1 MVERE
6 ARCLALEQA
15 YVHEVYHQMGGGDH
29 KQHPP
34 WPRITQFL
42 NQLEQGSIVC
52 DVDESFDAVLSIA
65 VVHHF
70 ATTERRIC
78 AIKELA
84 RVLRIGAF
92 YCDFLRGS
100 CTRRRSKCKLHEV
113 APSPS
118 SSSLSS
124 PNESCYS
131 FVRRALKKLAG
142 VKRGGARSRPWF
154 LESWTSCT
162 SKEPPP
168 RRYDPEGCEDIQDQP
183 IELRRLEEDNE
194 LPPLYKRHLL
204 KDSSATDNTLNQKSK
219 SLTDIIVTD
228 QKSMVRSQSSVPS
241 LEIHDCTNSETDAPS
256 KPRLIK
262 QKKSVCEEDVESEER
277 DKAMD
282 MKTMVKSL
290 PEFKIS
296 SYRLH
301 KRGNVFKQ
309 SSMNEEL
316 MSAERLREKEK
327 VRRNIQKQASLN
339 EELIYNRNN
348 KTLDSLR
355 DSLFSTSTAKR
366 FQIIKTG
373 LTNKIK
379 NSTTGIEKVAG
390 ASIKNGFVRILQN
403 WTSGD
408 IGISTPQTAP
418 TPPPPPPPQNIEFK
432 SFIIEGKKDQPGE
445 RRHSREDGSDS
456 SKDSSLQSDTSVDS
470 EDSFASVIFVPKSD
484 VDQHS
489 TNTSPTLQS
498 TPASPQPTSPKIK
511 FPPPV
516 SPKMKPSSQMSFGLS
531 SHPSSPKL
539 KHPGQLLNSTTPT
552 SPKMKYFPQPTSP
565 RPYQANFL
573 TSPTAR
579 TNFSVQ
585 QCTRGSFSTPI
596 GKTQLVATKSLP
608 TYYIPMLIPS
618 SPTAETPRPPEP
630 HSPSASLLSSKPT
643 STSIT
648 AEAKEKS
655 SHVEKSPE
663 PAETNNFKNLKPCVS
678 PGLSPTTDHAKN
690 LVGTK
695 MTPIFAGEFVTSE
708 FEEELANL
716 NCSNAAQKETDG
728 SSSSTVTSDSIR
740 LGTSTEHIAL
750 EEPEASTSLK
760 LELDEP
766 KLESA
771 SVRLSPLLEAAADV
785 ASSLEETVDAVIQSS
800 PQSRRKQM
808 NLNSDP
814 RIILR
819 HEFYMNLKKEACGI
833 EKSNKNLACK
843 SSEMNDALNGSN
855 ALNNDGGSVKCNAE
869 KDKRWDEECRQHLA
883 DFAEKLSE
891 KLLAEIDRYREQ
903 SSSIQALSPVVSG
916 DYHMIG
922 DLNDPYLCK
931 LSEDLEDLTKLSKEL
946 QERNEEHCRK
956 VGDIT
961 APPASSYEIN
971 QGSRV
976 KCEGAAA
983 EEKHIEN
990 KIICDESSN
999 ELFISTKRRPSL
1011 VTDQYKTSTTYL
1023 LEDQIPLLQDYSE
1036 EVPKVSQFIIPN
1048 LIETLSDEKPI
1059 TSSNETIREKEVTV
1073 VEKSDAFLDKKRTI
1087 ESLSECNDG
1096 DNKENPELSDPDS
1109 SESEGNWT
1117 DSRRNTILPNNKV
1130 LLSKP
1135 AVVQLQLD
1143 KTNPPQ
1149 KEETTII
1156 ELLPAKDMPRRPS
1169 ISIEMSEPPDHLKD
1183 RGDLTESNNP
1193 LHLGISLESSEA
1205 GDLSERT
1212 GSSSDGSRPS
1222 SRRETIQIS
1231 ESGSVLSLR
1240 PGLSIESSEAG
1251 DYSDKAGSDGSRDS
1265 RRDTVSFG
1273 DITSSSQNSLLRP
1286 GNSIESSDAGDVSDR
1301 TGSDVSRQNTSSAG
1315 KTPSTASFAS
1325 DKASDCSKD
1334 ARFADRRMARCD
1346 GRSSSEEMPLPRS
1359 CMNKLVRQRASTQE
1373 PNEHLNK
1380 AQSCETSLSG
1390 STSQDSLLSDS
1401 GGGAITFHRYY
1412 HVFREGELDQLI
1424 ERYVESLHIISSYY
1438 DHANW
1443 CVVAEKFIVVDRRN
1457 KIENTESACVSEVL
1471 NKDPIIGV
1479 NKSSGRVYVR
1489 IVEKEIVRQ
1498 KGMKTFFQVNW
1509 VEKFYP
1515 VSLEAG

>member
-1 MVERE
+1 M
-6 ARCLALEQA
+6 A
-15 YVHEVYHQMGGGDH
+15 
-29 KQHPP
+29 
-34 WPRITQFL
+34 
-42 NQLEQGSIVC
+42 
-52 DVDESFDAVLSIA
+52 
-65 VVHHF
+65 
-70 ATTERRIC
+70 
-78 AIKELA
+78 
-84 RVLRIGAF
+84 
-92 YCDFLRGS
+92 
-100 CTRRRSKCKLHEV
+100 
-113 APSPS
+113 
-118 SSSLSS
+118 
-124 PNESCYS
+124 
-131 FVRRALKKLAG
+131 
-142 VKRGGARSRPWF
+142 
-154 LESWTSCT
+154 
-162 SKEPPP
+162 
-168 RRYDPEGCEDIQDQP
+168 
-183 IELRRLEEDNE
+183 
-194 LPPLYKRHLL
+194 
-204 KDSSATDNTLNQKSK
+204 
-219 SLTDIIVTD
+219 
-228 QKSMVRSQSSVPS
+228 
-241 LEIHDCTNSETDAPS
+241 
-256 KPRLIK
+256 
-262 QKKSVCEEDVESEER
+262 
-277 DKAMD
+277 
-282 MKTMVKSL
+282 
-290 PEFKIS
+290 
-296 SYRLH
+296 
-301 KRGNVFKQ
+301 
-309 SSMNEEL
+309 
-316 MSAERLREKEK
+316 
-327 VRRNIQKQASLN
+327 
-339 EELIYNRNN
+339 
-348 KTLDSLR
+348 
-355 DSLFSTSTAKR
+355 
-366 FQIIKTG
+366 
-373 LTNKIK
+373 
-379 NSTTGIEKVAG
+379 
-390 ASIKNGFVRILQN
+390 
-403 WTSGD
+403 
-408 IGISTPQTAP
+408 
-418 TPPPPPPPQNIEFK
+418 
-432 SFIIEGKKDQPGE
+432 
-445 RRHSREDGSDS
+445 
-456 SKDSSLQSDTSVDS
+456 
-470 EDSFASVIFVPKSD
+470 
-484 VDQHS
+484 
-489 TNTSPTLQS
+489 
-498 TPASPQPTSPKIK
+498 
-511 FPPPV
+511 
-516 SPKMKPSSQMSFGLS
+516 
-531 SHPSSPKL
+531 
-539 KHPGQLLNSTTPT
+539 
-552 SPKMKYFPQPTSP
+552 
-565 RPYQANFL
+565 
-573 TSPTAR
+573 
-579 TNFSVQ
+579 
-585 QCTRGSFSTPI
+585 
-596 GKTQLVATKSLP
+596 
-608 TYYIPMLIPS
+608 
-618 SPTAETPRPPEP
+618 
-630 HSPSASLLSSKPT
+630 
-643 STSIT
+643 
-648 AEAKEKS
+648 
-655 SHVEKSPE
+655 
-663 PAETNNFKNLKPCVS
+663 
-678 PGLSPTTDHAKN
+678 
-690 LVGTK
+690 
-695 MTPIFAGEFVTSE
+695 
-708 FEEELANL
+708 
-716 NCSNAAQKETDG
+716 
-728 SSSSTVTSDSIR
+728 SDSIR

-843 SSEMNDALNGSN
+843 SSEVNDALNGSN

-1011 VTDQYKTSTTYL
+1011 VTDQYRTSTTYL

-1135 AVVQLQLD
+1135 TVVQLQLD

-1443 CVVAEKFIVVDRRN
+1443 CVVAEKV
-1457 KIENTESACVSEVL
+1457 
-1471 NKDPIIGV
+1471 
-1479 NKSSGRVYVR
+1479 
-1489 IVEKEIVRQ
+1489 
-1498 KGMKTFFQVNW
+1498 QVW
-1509 VEKFYP
+1509 TI
-1515 VSLEAG
+1515 